1 LTLLLDTNFVISFLK
16 GEENSLRI
24 LSDSSSVAVSFIT
37 KIELL
42 CYNVDKEEE
51 NKIKEFLDNVDVLFP
66 DDDTIK
72 YTIEIRKSTGLKL
85 PDAVIAAQSRQYDF
99 ILATYDKELSKKVQ
113 DLGISKV
120 VGM

>member
-1 LTLLLDTNFVISFLK
+1 LNLLLDTNFVISFLK
-16 GEENSLRI
+16 GEEDSLRI

-72 YTIEIRKSTGLKL
+72 YTIEIRKNTGLKL
-85 PDAVIAAQSRQYDF
+85 PDAVIAAQSRQYDLT
-99 ILATYDKELSKKVQ
+99 LATYDKELSKKVRGL
-113 DLGISKV
+113 DVSKV

>member
-1 LTLLLDTNFVISFLK
+1 MNLLLDTNFVISFLK
-16 GEENSLRI
+16 GEEDSLRI

-72 YTIEIRKSTGLKL
+72 YTIEIRKNTGLKL
-85 PDAVIAAQSRQYDF
+85 PDAVIAAQSRQYDLT
-99 ILATYDKELSKKVQ
+99 LATYDKELSKKVRG
-113 DLGISKV
+113 LGVSKV

>member
-1 LTLLLDTNFVISFLK
+1 MNLLLDTNFVISFLK
-16 GEENSLRI
+16 GEEDSLRI

-72 YTIEIRKSTGLKL
+72 YTIEIRKNTGLKL
-85 PDAVIAAQSRQYDF
+85 PDAVIAAQSRQYDLT
-99 ILATYDKELSKKVQ
+99 LATYDKELSKKVRGL
-113 DLGISKV
+113 DVSKV

>member
-1 LTLLLDTNFVISFLK
+1 MTLLLDTNFVISFLK